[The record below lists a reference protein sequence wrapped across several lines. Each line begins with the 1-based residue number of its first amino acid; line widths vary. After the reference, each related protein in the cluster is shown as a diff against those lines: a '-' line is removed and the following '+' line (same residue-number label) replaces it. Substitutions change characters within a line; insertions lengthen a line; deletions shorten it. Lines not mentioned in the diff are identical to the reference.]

1 MPASSTEVKNANVCS
16 TGIEGLDQILRGGLP
31 LHRFYLVQ
39 GDPGVG
45 KTTLGLNFLLEGVK
59 GGDKGLYIT
68 LSETHDELVEVAKS
82 HEWDLTQ
89 ISILELSALEETLF
103 AEAQNTLFYPAEVEL
118 NQLAQ
123 ILMERV
129 VEVNPGRVIFDSLS
143 ELRLLAQNPL
153 RYRRQLLALKQFF
166 SGRKCTVLV
175 MDDRTS
181 ETSDREVQSIAH
193 GVIKLEQM
201 APEYGESRRRIS
213 VVKVRGAVFSGGY
226 HDYVIRQGGLV
237 VYPRLTAAEK
247 QGVFPSG
254 AASGGIPELDQLLGG
269 GLDRGTSTLF
279 MGPPGTGKSTL
290 GAQFAVAAAERG
302 ENSIVFTFDEKVET
316 YIHRG
321 DSIGLGVSR
330 QIDAGRINAIQINPA
345 ELSPGEFAN
354 CIRAAVEEK
363 QARVVII
370 DSLNGY
376 LNSMPEE
383 SFLAVQMHEL
393 LSYLAQRG
401 IVTILILAQNGLIG
415 AAMQSPVDITYLA
428 DTVVILRYFEAEGT
442 VKKAISVIKKRSGDH
457 ERTIREFAITPDG
470 IQVGAPLNAFHGV
483 LSGIPTFQGQGD
495 APTPSQHPHGP
506 L

>member
-1 MPASSTEVKNANVCS
+1 MLDAEEEVKNRCA
-16 TGIEGLDQILRGGLP
+16 TGVEGLDKILMGGLP

-45 KTTLGLNFLLEGVK
+45 KTTLGLKFLLEGVK
-59 GGDKGLYIT
+59 AGERALYIT
-68 LSETHDELVEVAKS
+68 LSETHDELVEVAES
-82 HEWDLTQ
+82 HHWDLTQ
-89 ISILELSALEETLF
+89 ISILELSAIEETLS

-123 ILMERV
+123 ILMDRV
-129 VEVNPGRVIFDSLS
+129 VEVNPSRVIFDSLS

-166 SGRKCTVLV
+166 SGRKCTVVV

-193 GVIKLEQM
+193 GVIKLEQL
-201 APEYGESRRRIS
+201 APNYGEARRRIS
-213 VVKVRGAVFSGGY
+213 VVKVRGAVFRGGY

-237 VYPRLTAAEK
+237 VYPRLTAVEK
-247 QGVFPSG
+247 QGIFEGGS
-254 AASGGIPELDQLLGG
+254 ASSDIRELDQLLGG
-269 GLDRGTSTLF
+269 GLERGTSTLF

-302 ENSIVFTFDEKVET
+302 EHVIAFTFDEKVET
-316 YIHRG
+316 YIHRA
-321 DSIGLGVSR
+321 DSIGMGLSR
-330 QIDAGRINAIQINPA
+330 QIAVGRIAAMQINPA
-345 ELSPGEFAN
+345 ELSPGEFAGR
-354 CIRAAVEEK
+354 IRRAVEEK
-363 QARVVII
+363 KARVVII

-393 LSYLAQRG
+393 LSYLAQQG
-401 IVTILILAQNGLIG
+401 IATILVLAQNGLIG
-415 AAMQSPVDITYLA
+415 AMQSPVDITYLA
-428 DTVVILRYFEAEGT
+428 DTVVILRYFEVEGS

-457 ERTIREFAITPDG
+457 ERTIREFQITSDG
-470 IQVGAPLNAFHGV
+470 VRVGAPLTDFHGV
-483 LSGIPTFQGQGD
+483 LTGIPMYRGSMDSMMKNQDPDGIF
-495 APTPSQHPHGP
+495 
-506 L
+506 